1 MAKFQ
6 IGKTF
11 DIESVKVKS
20 GGRKG
25 EREQVSREAADN
37 QDLFLACHVNFL
49 CFLSSFVFTVVRNVR
64 LVRILLG
71 VHTQPAKDDE
81 RRRRTCVE
89 PQYRLEYDRRCV
101 RPWLAQTL
109 TATVS

>member
-1 MAKFQ
+1 M
-6 IGKTF
+6 
-11 DIESVKVKS
+11 EEE
-20 GGRKG
+20 R
-25 EREQVSREAADN
+25 EMREQVSREAADN

-81 RRRRTCVE
+81 PMMSAAASTCV
-89 PQYRLEYDRRCV
+89 DHN
-101 RPWLAQTL
+101 TG
-109 TATVS
+109 